1 MNNNQMR
8 QTVKTDTSQIKKEKF
23 NKIFKELI
31 HNVNRNPQPS

>member
-8 QTVKTDTSQIKKEKF
+8 QTVKTDRIRKKNL